1 MIANA
6 ATSIATARSSGLF
19 RQTVALIV
27 PELSTVGPADLD
39 PWPGGTRQMSREAQP
54 LIESMLKLVT
64 GCDSVRSTMIDSE
77 SGAMQFVGEGETAA
91 EDVCCFAFADI
102 ESFDT
107 VRMLDEACGEDR
119 LMVLINPQFNTAA
132 DFSLFARGKA
142 KSYLGG
148 GFLTD
153 KFPYSFCLQEQ
164 AVRSE
169 DCKIVYNAGVGWGAF
184 ALTDSTYEGMN
195 MVDAG
200 DAMALHEEAE
210 ARKPTYQWIE
220 ERLNE
225 KLPDPIFIR
234 KIKEAA
240 EGRGPLSR

>member
-1 MIANA
+1 MVANA
-6 ATSIATARSSGLF
+6 ATSITTARTSGLS
-19 RQTVALIV
+19 RQTVSIII
-27 PELSTVGPADLD
+27 PELPTVGPADLD

-54 LIESMLKLVT
+54 LIESLLKLVT
-64 GCDSVRSTMIDSE
+64 GCDSVSSTMLDSE

-91 EDVCCFAFADI
+91 DDVCVLAFADI
-102 ESFDT
+102 ESFPT
-107 VRMLDEACGEDR
+107 LMKLDEDCGER
-119 LMVLINPQFNTAA
+119 LMILINPQFNSVA
-132 DFSLFARGKA
+132 DFSLFARGRA
-142 KSYLGG
+142 KSYFGDTV
-148 GFLTD
+148 LTD

-200 DAMALHEEAE
+200 DSMPLHDKAE
-210 ARKPTYQWIE
+210 TEKPTYQWIE
-220 ERLNE
+220 ERLNK

-234 KIKEAA
+234 KIKEAK
-240 EGRGPLSR
+240 EKLQNN